1 MTWEIERLVAE
12 GHLDKTVFI
21 VPPEHARNARLLCEL
36 VRRVLPAVSAL
47 ELATIGQ
54 WGKAHAVT
62 VTCSNDRARVFVTA
76 RRLSQVQYE
85 LALRLG
91 VRPR

>member
-1 MTWEIERLVAE
+1 MDVSGFTRWTTRCTTCCSHSSRSER
-12 GHLDKTVFI
+12 
-21 VPPEHARNARLLCEL
+21 
-36 VRRVLPAVSAL
+36 
-47 ELATIGQ
+47 IGQ
-54 WGKAHAVT
+54 WGKAHAVA
-62 VTCSNDRARVFVTA
+62 VTCSDDRARVFVTA

>member
-1 MTWEIERLVAE
+1 
-12 GHLDKTVFI
+12 
-21 VPPEHARNARLLCEL
+21 
-36 VRRVLPAVSAL
+36 VLPA
-47 ELATIGQ
+47 
-54 WGKAHAVT
+54 
-62 VTCSNDRARVFVTA
+62 VTCSNDRARVFVTT